1 MVGIGIH
8 KCSLSF
14 VSCRDG
20 RKRGCQCA
28 LSMTLRS
35 RGGQGTSASRERL
48 RASSGERQ
56 TEPGLS
62 GPIPARATIPTGPQ
76 PPRASLYL
84 LPDNLPTVSF
94 WVLSWEM
101 LCC

>member
-35 RGGQGTSASRERL
+35 RGAGNVGVEGKTQSIER
-48 RASSGERQ
+48 
-56 TEPGLS
+56 
-62 GPIPARATIPTGPQ
+62 
-76 PPRASLYL
+76 
-84 LPDNLPTVSF
+84 
-94 WVLSWEM
+94 
-101 LCC
+101 

>member
-35 RGGQGTSASRERL
+35 RGGRERRRRGKDSEH
-48 RASSGERQ
+48 RAVRDR
-56 TEPGLS
+56 LS
-62 GPIPARATIPTGPQ
+62 QRPNPCRGHNPHRPAAPTCVIILVA
-76 PPRASLYL
+76 R
-84 LPDNLPTVSF
+84 
-94 WVLSWEM
+94 
-101 LCC
+101 